1 MFKSVIRL
9 LVIVACLLV
18 TAQAS
23 DQVDRDASQFDDTL
37 LEEALSY
44 PDWFKTS
51 FGDLRDDVKEAR
63 EAGKRGLMVY
73 FGQKRCAYCEQFL
86 EVNLSRPEI
95 RQYVQQF
102 YDVVPIDIW
111 GVEDIVDT
119 DGSELDERGLS
130 LRYKTNFTPSLVFYD
145 NQGKPVYRIRG
156 YYPPYRFK
164 AALNYVTEGFYQVE
178 KFSDYLARAEPG
190 LFFQS
195 GDLIERDFFER
206 APVNLKPGGTATGQ
220 PLAVFFESGD
230 CHACELLHTGPLSAP
245 QILEEIEQVR
255 AVQLDV
261 TSNAELVTPDGSQT
275 TARQWASDLDIFYTP
290 TILLFDPDGNEVMR
304 VDSVVQFYRLWGI
317 LDYVNKGGY
326 NSGIDYQA
334 WRLQQRETTE

>member
-1 MFKSVIRL
+1 MARIITSLAAI
-9 LVIVACLLV
+9 CLLFWGM
-18 TAQAS
+18 AWSAEQADS
-23 DQVDRDASQFDDTL
+23 DAIQFDDTL
-37 LEEALSY
+37 PEEALSY

-51 FGDLRDDVKEAR
+51 FGDLRDDVR
-63 EAGKRGLMVY
+63 EAKAAGKAGVMVY

-86 EVNLSRPEI
+86 DVNLQRPEI
-95 RQYVQQF
+95 KRYVQQF

-111 GVEDIVDT
+111 GVEDVIDT
-119 DGSELDERGLS
+119 DGSEFDERGLS

-145 NQGKPVYRIRG
+145 TNGKPVYRIRG

-164 AALNYVTEGFYQVE
+164 AALNYVTEGFYRVE

-195 GDLIERDFFER
+195 GDLIERDFFDP
-206 APVNLKPGGTATGQ
+206 APYELNQQDASNQQ
-220 PLAVFFESGD
+220 PLAVFFEAGD

-245 QILEEIEQVR
+245 QILEEMSHMR

-261 TSNAELVTPDGSQT
+261 TSDHEVITPGGEKT
-275 TARQWASDLDIFYTP
+275 TVQQWARQLDIFYTP
-290 TILLFDPDGNEVMR
+290 TILLFDPQGEEVMR

-317 LDYVNKGGY
+317 LDYVNKEGY
-326 NSGIDYQA
+326 KSGIDYQA
-334 WRLQQRETTE
+334 WRLQQRETSE

>member
-1 MFKSVIRL
+1 MVKP
-9 LVIVACLLV
+9 IVTILAIACFWVVPLW
-18 TAQAS
+18 AADSSDRAS
-23 DQVDRDASQFDDTL
+23 IQFDDTQ

-51 FGDLRDDVKEAR
+51 FGDLRDDLKEANQ
-63 EAGKRGLMVY
+63 AGKAGLMVY

-86 EVNLSRPEI
+86 EVNLQRPEI
-95 RQYVQQF
+95 RHYVQRF
-102 YDVVPIDIW
+102 YDVIPIDIW

-119 DGSELDERGLS
+119 DGQRFDERGLS

-145 NQGKPVYRIRG
+145 TQGKPVYRIRG

-164 AALNYVTEGFYQVE
+164 AALNYVAEGFYRVE

-195 GDLIERDFFER
+195 GDLIERDFFEP
-206 APVNLKPGGTATGQ
+206 APHELSRRNSDDQ
-220 PLAVFFESGD
+220 RPLAVFFESGD
-230 CHACELLHTGPLSAP
+230 CHACELLHSGPLSKP
-245 QILEEIEQVR
+245 QILEEVSQMR

-261 TSNAELVTPDGSQT
+261 TSDVAVKTPSGKET
-275 TARQWASDLDIFYTP
+275 TARQWARELDVFYTP
-290 TILLFDPDGNEVMR
+290 TILLFDPQGNEVMR

-317 LDYVNKGGY
+317 LDYVNKAGY
-326 NSGIDYQA
+326 QQAIDYQA
-334 WRLQQRETTE
+334 WRLQQRDLSE

>member
-1 MFKSVIRL
+1 MILAAVCL
-9 LVIVACLLV
+9 CLVAPVWA
-18 TAQAS
+18 A
-23 DQVDRDASQFDDTL
+23 DQLDQKAIQFDDAL
-37 LEEALSY
+37 PEEALSY

-51 FGDLRDDVKEAR
+51 FGDLRDDVREAR
-63 EAGKRGLMVY
+63 EAGKVGLMVY

-86 EVNLSRPEI
+86 EVNLQRPEI
-95 RQYVQQF
+95 KRYVQQF
-102 YDVVPIDIW
+102 FDVVPVDIW

-119 DGSELDERGLS
+119 DGNKFDERGLS

-145 NQGKPVYRIRG
+145 TRGKPIYRIRG

-164 AALNYVTEGFYQVE
+164 AALDYVTGRFYQVE

-195 GDLIERDFFER
+195 GDLIERDFFDQ
-206 APVNLKPGGTATGQ
+206 PPFNLSSSGTDQQQ

-230 CHACELLHTGPLSAP
+230 CHACEVLHTGPLSAP
-245 QILEEIEQVR
+245 QILEEISNMR

-261 TSNAELVTPDGSQT
+261 TSGVEVITPDGRTT
-275 TARQWASDLDIFYTP
+275 TAQQWARDLDIFYTP
-290 TILLFDPDGNEVMR
+290 TILLFDPQGNEVMR

-326 NSGIDYQA
+326 QQGIDYQA
-334 WRLQQRETTE
+334 WRLQQRQTTE